1 MAITAAQ
8 AASNKKAQDILV
20 LDMRDVLVLT
30 DFFIICS
37 GKTDRQVGSIREA
50 VEESLATMG
59 VKPARR
65 EGEQHKRWVLLDYID
80 IVVHIF
86 RQEERD
92 YYEIERL
99 WKDAPLVEWEKEPE
113 EATTVGARYLG
124 MVEVTGSSPVGS
136 TSINRAERP
145 CFFSPC

>member
-8 AASNKKAQDILV
+8 AASDKKAQDILV
-20 LDMRDVLVLT
+20 LDMRDVFVLT
-30 DFFIICS
+30 DYFIICS
-37 GKTDRQVGSIREA
+37 GKTDRQVGSIRKA
-50 VEESLATMG
+50 VEERLAAVG

-65 EGEQHKRWVLLDYID
+65 EGERHKLWVLLDYLD

-99 WKDAPLVEWEKEPE
+99 WKDAPVVEWEKEPE
-113 EATTVGARYLG
+113 EA
-124 MVEVTGSSPVGS
+124 S
-136 TSINRAERP
+136 TP
-145 CFFSPC
+145 K

>member
-1 MAITAAQ
+1 MAITAAK

-30 DFFIICS
+30 DYFIICS

-50 VEESLATMG
+50 VEESLAAMG

-65 EGEQHKRWVLLDYID
+65 EGEQHKRWVLLDYLD

-86 RQEERD
+86 RQEERE

-113 EATTVGARYLG
+113 EA
-124 MVEVTGSSPVGS
+124 S
-136 TSINRAERP
+136 TP
-145 CFFSPC
+145 T